1 MKIAFFFLTILI
13 SLESAS
19 CQGIRSDVIVKGK
32 FIGDIPGEVKYSI
45 PINGIC
51 YGFFQASEKVDSLGN
66 FEIRLN
72 VESPSFIQIYTN
84 GNTGQLIVEPGESYL
99 ATIEANER
107 NIKFNVDCKNTSM
120 QSEYQKLVSPEHPQ
134 IAIRDFINFPISIA
148 KNKIDSL
155 YNNEVATF
163 EKLAING
170 LIKKELIDLI
180 SLDRKLF
187 YSCAQG
193 NLAMIKFFNARVK
206 ENSTNTDSIN
216 QMWDEAISSVPV
228 NSNDLLKSKWA
239 YYYLENYL
247 MYHEYTAKDFSFDI
261 RTKARNEGN
270 IHSYL
275 IGIAK
280 KYLKGEILE
289 FYTSSYILST
299 AWQNKYEKELIT
311 LFDEFK
317 TDFPKS
323 NYTTYLASYIE
334 KIIDF
339 HQKAKLEFDS
349 GIKFPDNY
357 ENIKSLEQ
365 CLQQFKGQKV
375 YVDIWATW
383 CGPCKKEFAFNKELK
398 NLLKSKNIEMLYI
411 SSDSKE
417 DEMQWKNM
425 IKYYNLTGHH
435 IRAGKELKED
445 LKNILGSF
453 GIPRYLLIDENGDIA
468 NNNNAKRPSQL
479 KELEK
484 QITGK

>member
-1 MKIAFFFLTILI
+1 MKITFFFLLILI
-13 SLESAS
+13 SLGLTS
-19 CQGIRSDVIVKGK
+19 CQSKKNDVNVKGK
-32 FIGDIPGEVKYSI
+32 FIGDIPEEVKYSI

-51 YGFFQASEKVDSLGN
+51 NGFFQASERVDSLGN

-72 VESPSFIQIYTN
+72 VENPSFIKIFTY
-84 GNTGQLIVEPGESYL
+84 GNTGQLIVEPGENYL
-99 ATIEANER
+99 VTIESNER

-120 QSEYQKLVSPEHPQ
+120 QSEYQRLVSPEHPQ

-148 KNKIDSL
+148 KTKIDSL
-155 YNNEVATF
+155 YNYEVETF
-163 EKLAING
+163 NKLSSKGI
-170 LIKKELIDLI
+170 IEKELFNLI
-180 SLDRKLF
+180 LLDRKLF
-187 YSCAQG
+187 YSCTQG

-206 ENSTNTDSIN
+206 ENSANTDSIN
-216 QMWDEAISSVPV
+216 QMWDESISSVPV

-247 MYHEYTAKDFSFDI
+247 MYHEYKAKDFSFDI
-261 RTKARNEGN
+261 RTKARNEGT

-275 IGIAK
+275 IDIAK
-280 KYLKGEILE
+280 KYLKKEILE
-289 FYTSSYILST
+289 FYTSAYILST

-311 LFDEFK
+311 LFEEFK

-323 NYTTYLASYIE
+323 NYTTYLAPYIE

-349 GIKFPDNY
+349 GIKFLDNY

-453 GIPRYLLIDENGDIA
+453 GIPHYLLIDEKGNILS
-468 NNNNAKRPSQL
+468 NNAKRPSHL
-479 KELEK
+479 KDLEK